1 MEAEVTLAA
10 HGPDRRRQPY
20 HPRVREA
27 VPQAAS
33 RRRRRG
39 RGRHAGA
46 GDGARESA
54 RSDRGRHQ
62 HAGNGRARLYARAA
76 QRSEDRRDSD
86 RLAHRRSLRADPAEG
101 PRRGRQRLPRE
112 ADQRRRTADGGEEVS
127 RAMSL
132 PQLLLVDDSEAVL
145 AFEKAALSRHYDIR
159 TATTGSEALSRL
171 AEEAPAAVLLDL
183 SMPEMDGDEVLARMQ
198 ADAQLRRV
206 PVIVISSETQR
217 AAECLA
223 AGAKAF
229 LPKPIRA
236 PELLTLV
243 GRVIDD
249 ARREARAGNLAA
261 LFVSVG
267 QIEVGLPLECV
278 HTVLHQTAT
287 RPLPL
292 GPAYLCEMLEL
303 HGEPVG
309 VLDLARRFGQ
319 DHVMPVHERKLVVV
333 DCDGARLALCVD
345 DVRDPEELSAGE
357 ITPREK
363 LAGTQ
368 HGPLQDSLIAV
379 ARTQRGPLPIVDPRA
394 LISREL
400 LRKLAAGLRAE
411 AAP

>member
-1 MEAEVTLAA
+1 
-10 HGPDRRRQPY
+10 
-20 HPRVREA
+20 
-27 VPQAAS
+27 
-33 RRRRRG
+33 
-39 RGRHAGA
+39 
-46 GDGARESA
+46 
-54 RSDRGRHQ
+54 
-62 HAGNGRARLYARAA
+62 
-76 QRSEDRRDSD
+76 
-86 RLAHRRSLRADPAEG
+86 
-101 PRRGRQRLPRE
+101 
-112 ADQRRRTADGGEEVS
+112 
-127 RAMSL
+127 MSL

-217 AAECLA
+217 AAECVA

-261 LFVSVG
+261 LFVTVG
-267 QIEVGLPLECV
+267 RIEVGLPLECV
-278 HTVLHQTAT
+278 QTVLHQTAT

-292 GPAYLCEMLEL
+292 GPAYLCEMFEL

-309 VLDLARRFGQ
+309 VLDLARRLGQ

-333 DCDGARLALCVD
+333 ECDGARLALCVD
-345 DVRDPEELSAGE
+345 DVRDPEELPAEE
-357 ITPREK
+357 ITLREK